1 MAGPTED
8 DVAAMQHK
16 LAEVMGMLKHEV
28 TDFEVEIWQNIMRRT
43 EREKFFAFL
52 KMYLLSPESRYGA
65 PKPHDAA
72 KALGFAVNPEVA
84 YWLLDEAVRTFGP
97 YQEPGISDPV
107 LIQAIQIM
115 GGWSHV
121 NEIMPAQ
128 TDSFRVGQ
136 FKERLAAAMTVASN
150 RVLIDGAQPEPLKAL
165 GNAAAPVY
173 SSPMLSSRSAALIAS
188 PKERG

>member
-1 MAGPTED
+1 MSEPTSD

-28 TDFEVEIWQNIMRRT
+28 TAFEVEIWQNIMRRT
-43 EREKFFAFL
+43 SRESFFSFL
-52 KMYLLSPESRYGA
+52 KMYLLSPESRFGA

-84 YWLLDEAVRTFGP
+84 YWIVDEAVRTFGP
-97 YQEPGISDPV
+97 YQEPDISDPV

-115 GGWSHV
+115 GGWAHV

-128 TDSFRVGQ
+128 NDTFKVGQ
-136 FKERLAAAMTVASN
+136 FKDRFTAAMTVASN
-150 RVLIDGAQPEPLKAL
+150 RVLIEGVAPEPLKAL

-173 SSPMLSSRSAALIAS
+173 SSPLLSARSAGLIAV